1 MAKSNKLQNTK
12 SGPGVGALPLEL
24 FSAEPDQSY
33 THLQSVLVFDIEG
46 KRFGIGVEHTEG
58 VVDCPRI
65 SPLPSAP
72 DGLIGVAS
80 VRGRMTL
87 VIDLSLATE
96 LNRAKRRLILLK
108 GEAQL
113 GLIADHVEG
122 VLALEPESLLSKS
135 QKGEARANKSK
146 MAEETWPARAYFKSE
161 SRHVPVLDIERLAD
175 I

>member
-1 MAKSNKLQNTK
+1 MSKPNDKQRGKGAR
-12 SGPGVGALPLEL
+12 VGALPLEL
-24 FSAEPDQSY
+24 ISAEPDRSSAEMA
-33 THLQSVLVFDIEG
+33 SVLVFDIEG
-46 KRFGIGVEHTEG
+46 KKFAIGVEQTEG

-87 VIDLSLATE
+87 VMDLSLGTE
-96 LNRAKRRLILLK
+96 LNRPKRRLILLK

-113 GLIADHVEG
+113 GLLADHVEG
-122 VLALEPESLLSKS
+122 VIALGQGSLREKAKR
-135 QKGEARANKSK
+135 KGEAGPQVLKGTGDA
-146 MAEETWPARAYFKSE
+146 WPARAYLDSDG
-161 SRHVPVLDIERLAD
+161 RRVPVLDVERLAE